1 MIETETVR
9 NNTYRNMLLFF
20 IAATIGLS
28 ILTTN
33 ISVNSAMA
41 RDTHGVPFLR
51 SPLRPYGAS
60 HGVATTKIPTV
71 HPTVLTLKATLSK
84 TELFLRGKL
93 TDIITSSG
101 VGGATIRYTFTP
113 KAHVHTEPLPTI
125 PEGTSVTAADGT
137 FLRSIFYCVGTLQ
150 VAQFGVQA
158 HFAGGGTY
166 GPSNSPIR
174 TFWAENCP
182 AQYGTHSHS

>member
-1 MIETETVR
+1 MIETVR
-9 NNTYRNMLLFF
+9 NNIYRNMLLFL

-33 ISVNSAMA
+33 ISVNSVPRSA
-41 RDTHGVPFLR
+41 HGVPFLR

-60 HGVATTKIPTV
+60 HGMATTKIPAV
-71 HPTVLTLKATLSK
+71 HPTVLTLTATLNR

-93 TDIITSSG
+93 TDTITSSG

-125 PEGTSVTAADGT
+125 PEGTSVTTADGT
-137 FLRSIFYCVGTLQ
+137 FIRSIFYCVGTYQ

-166 GPSNSPIR
+166 GPSNSPIH

-182 AQYGTHSHS
+182 SQPTHSHS